1 VRGGAQD
8 LQRSCLTG
16 RGCSHLVREEAEGK
30 DRYSLQRRSGPV
42 GTRWASQS
50 CPASPGSGGI
60 TCTRCS
66 LSNSTWE
73 TTQYDGARRTRARG
87 HPHPPLDWPGHR
99 AVPGLSRGTP
109 ARRRRL
115 PAGPNPGPSIGHL
128 MSPPV
133 ARRWPL
139 GSPPPCARRD
149 GGVCPRVSPPAL
161 RRPGLP
167 PLALGPPPVPA
178 GVPVVCGHKALPFAP
193 GFGYNPHSL

>member
-1 VRGGAQD
+1 MGDVAVFVVLGRGPVRGGAQD
-8 LQRSCLTG
+8 SKRSCLTG

-73 TTQYDGARRTRARG
+73 TTHYDGARRTRARG

-99 AVPGLSRGTP
+99 AVPGLSRGAP
-109 ARRRRL
+109 ARRRRP
-115 PAGPNPGPSIGHL
+115 PAGPHPGPSIGHL
-128 MSPPV
+128 MRPPV
-133 ARRWPL
+133 ACRWL
-139 GSPPPCARRD
+139 RGSPPARRRLAA
-149 GGVCPRVSPPAL
+149 PSPPL
-161 RRPGLP
+161 SS
-167 PLALGPPPVPA
+167 PPVPA
-178 GVPVVCGHKALPFAP
+178 GVPIVGAHKVLPFAP